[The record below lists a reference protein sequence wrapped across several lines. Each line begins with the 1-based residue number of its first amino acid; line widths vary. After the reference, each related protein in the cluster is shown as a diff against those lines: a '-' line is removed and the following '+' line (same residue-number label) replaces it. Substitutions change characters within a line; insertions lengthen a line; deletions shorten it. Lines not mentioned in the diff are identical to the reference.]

1 MAMAYKR
8 ADKRYVI
15 LIQPGETDVDL
26 VVNKP
31 YLPLALLSISR
42 YIHGEYSVVI
52 VDQRTDK
59 DWKERLSGYL
69 EKDVLCVGVS
79 CLLGSQIRDSLN
91 VSRFVKNRSDCPVIW
106 GGIHHSVMIE
116 QVLKNPAIDGAIQG
130 EGENKFA
137 EVVRRLDRNENLDDI
152 PGYYAKGFSKDV
164 NNPNPPFLDMEL
176 LPRLPYHLVDLQKYK
191 KYRGGEY
198 SIPFESSRGCN
209 FRCAFC
215 ACPQYSSKWRGMS
228 ADRVVSNI
236 KYLSR
241 EMKIKSILI
250 IDDNFFEDIGRA
262 KEIFHRLID
271 DKIAVNLDIQ
281 GMRIDAVE
289 KLTDEEL
296 ALMVKAGVRKVNIG
310 IESGSPRILKF
321 INKTITVEQAL
332 QQNRRLSKYGPRA
345 QYNFITG
352 YPTETH
358 QELRDTVRL
367 AMRMI
372 SENKKA
378 MLNYFCIFT
387 SLPGTKLYFYEKEQ
401 GLRLPETI
409 EEWAEYD
416 RIFISGRAEFE
427 FNRRLNI
434 SALFVDKK
442 ICYYTRSVFLR
453 LLAAMYRPI
462 AKFRMKNFYFKAFLE
477 GRIFM
482 AISRLKFNFSK

>member
-1 MAMAYKR
+1 MAT

-31 YLPLALLSISR
+31 YLPLALLSVSR
-42 YIHGEYSVVI
+42 YIHQEYSVVI
-52 VDQRTDK
+52 VDQRADK
-59 DWKERLSGYL
+59 DWKERLSEYL
-69 EKDVLCVGVS
+69 KKDVLCVGVS

-106 GGIHHSVMIE
+106 GGIHHPVMIE
-116 QVLKNPAIDGAIQG
+116 QVLKNPVVDGVIQG
-130 EGENKFA
+130 EGETKFA
-137 EVVRRLDRNENLDDI
+137 EVVRRLDRNENLDNI
-152 PGYYAKGFSKDV
+152 PGYYAKGFPENKA
-164 NNPNPPFLDMEL
+164 NPGVPFLDMDS
-176 LPRLPYHLVDLQKYK
+176 LPDLPYHLIDLRKYK

-215 ACPQYSSKWRGMS
+215 ACPQYSSKWRGLS

-241 EMKIKSILI
+241 ELKIRTILI
-250 IDDNFFEDIGRA
+250 IDDNFFEDIERA
-262 KEIFHRLID
+262 KEIFRRLID
-271 DKIAVNLDIQ
+271 DKIKVNLDIQ
-281 GMRIDAVE
+281 GMRIDTVE
-289 KLTDEEL
+289 KLSDEEL
-296 ALMVKAGVRKVNIG
+296 TLMSAAGVRKVNIG

-321 INKTITVEQAL
+321 INKAITVEQAL
-332 QQNRRLSKYGPRA
+332 QQNKRLSKYGPWV

-367 AMRMI
+367 AMHMI

-378 MLNYFCIFT
+378 MLNYFCIYT
-387 SLPGTKLYFYEKEQ
+387 PLPGTKLYSYEKER
-401 GLRLPETI
+401 GSRLPETI

-416 RIFISGRAEFE
+416 RIFISGRKELE

-434 SALFVDKK
+434 LALFVDKK
-442 ICYYTRSVFLR
+442 VCYYTKSIFLR
-453 LLAAMYRPI
+453 LLAAAYRPI
-462 AKFRMKNFYFKAFLE
+462 ARFRMKHFYFKAFLE

-482 AISRLKFNFSK
+482 AINRLKFKF